1 MKKTLVTLLL
11 ACMLVGCGNKQNDE
25 IIGGADEP
33 TSINIESDSTKDDE
47 SSADSITDDEAL
59 NAIKNYC
66 YENYPDVK
74 ELEESGEYEVYWN
87 VESSDDKQIV
97 VAFRSY
103 TAAIVRF
110 YIDSATGETYITE
123 YVSGITDEEKPTG
136 ETFNVKD
143 YFEIGE

>member
-11 ACMLVGCGNKQNDE
+11 ACMLVGCGNKQSDE

-33 TSINIESDSTKDDE
+33 TSIILESDSTKDDE

-110 YIDSATGETYITE
+110 YIDTATGETYITE
-123 YVSGITDEEKPTG
+123 YVSGITDEEEPTG